1 MCVYIGARTHM
12 HMLVCLLHVLCGHVS
27 VRGCA
32 WAHMCV
38 LLTLWGERKQGE
50 PQAEGEADSS
60 LSRESDVRLDLRVPG
75 SCPEQKA
82 NT

>member
-1 MCVYIGARTHM
+1 MYMCVLCTYMCVYIGARTHM

-38 LLTLWGERKQGE
+38 LLTLWGGAKVGGAAGG
-50 PQAEGEADSS
+50 PSW
-60 LSRESDVRLDLRVPG
+60 LF
-75 SCPEQKA
+75 
-82 NT
+82 